1 MQAESY
7 PHAVR
12 KPQLEETHISWV
24 LLTGDYAYKIKKPLD
39 LGFLDFS
46 TLDKRRFY
54 CDEELRLN
62 SRLAPDIYLGVVP
75 VTGSVEAPA
84 IEGSG
89 PVVDYAVKMRQ
100 FSQDGLLNRRL
111 EKGLVTAA
119 DIDHMAA
126 VVAAFHGDIPAMDA
140 GEDPQDA
147 GGILE
152 PALENF
158 RHLRAHTDD
167 DLAPALDTLER
178 WTRNTFAGLEDV
190 FAARRAGGFVREC
203 HGDMH
208 LGNMAE
214 VDGELR
220 IFDGIEFNA
229 DLRWIDVV
237 SEAAFVMTDLNH
249 RGRRDFGW
257 RFINRYLEE
266 TGDYDGLA
274 VLAFYRVYRLMVRA
288 KVAAIRLQQ
297 LPADSDEGRRD
308 RAEVERY
315 IHQAQGVASAPGPGL
330 LLTRGVSGSGKS
342 WLSQGLVEHLGAVRL
357 RSDVERKRLFGLD
370 SRASSRSGPGQ
381 GIYTAEASRRTFA
394 RLRDLADTGL
404 AAGLPVIVDA
414 TFPAPEDRQPF
425 EDLAGAR
432 GCPFLV
438 LDVRVDDATAR
449 QRVAQREG
457 RGDDPSEAGLE
468 VLEHQLETWPT
479 LPAPDEAITLAVD
492 GGSPPPMEELAT
504 LVGQRLTPPT

>member
-1 MQAESY
+1 M
-7 PHAVR
+7 
-12 KPQLEETHISWV
+12 
-24 LLTGDYAYKIKKPLD
+24 D

-54 CDEELRLN
+54 CDEEMRLN
-62 SRLAPDIYLGVVP
+62 SRLAPDIYLEVVP
-75 VTGSVEAPA
+75 VTGSVASPA
-84 IEGSG
+84 IQGPG

-100 FSQDGLLNRRL
+100 FSQEGLLDRRL
-111 EKGLVTAA
+111 EKGLVTGA
-119 DIDHMAA
+119 DIDHIAA

-140 GEDPQDA
+140 DADREGA

-158 RHLRAHTDD
+158 RHLRAHTDTH
-167 DLAPALDTLER
+167 LAPALETLEH
-178 WTRNTFAGLEDV
+178 WTRERFADLEEV
-190 FAARRAGGFVREC
+190 FVARRTDGFIREC

-220 IFDGIEFNA
+220 IFDGIEFSA
-229 DLRWIDVV
+229 ELRWIDVM

-297 LPADSDEGRRD
+297 LSADSDEWRRD
-308 RAEVERY
+308 RAEVARY
-315 IHQAQGVASAPGPGL
+315 VDQAEGVAATPRPGL
-330 LLTRGVSGSGKS
+330 ILTRGVSGSGKS
-342 WLSQGLVEHLGAVRL
+342 WLSQGLVEHLGVVRL

-370 SRASSRSGPGQ
+370 RRASSRSAPGE
-381 GIYTAEASRRTFA
+381 GIYTAEASHRTFA
-394 RLRDLADTGL
+394 RLKDLADTGL

-425 EDLAGAR
+425 RDLATAR

-438 LDVRVDDATAR
+438 LDVGVDPATAR
-449 QRVAQREG
+449 QRVAKREG
-457 RGDDPSEAGLE
+457 GGDDPSEAGLE
-468 VLEHQLETWPT
+468 VLERQLETWPH
-479 LPAPDEAITLAVD
+479 LPAPDEAVTLKVD
-492 GGSPPPMEELAT
+492 GGSPPPAEELAT
-504 LVGQRLTPPT
+504 TVGRRLAPPA